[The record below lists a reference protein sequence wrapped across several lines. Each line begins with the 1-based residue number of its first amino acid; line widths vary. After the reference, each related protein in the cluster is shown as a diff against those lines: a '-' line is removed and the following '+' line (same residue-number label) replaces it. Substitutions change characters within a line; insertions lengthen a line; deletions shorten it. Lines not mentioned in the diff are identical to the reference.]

1 MRFAGIKALKRAVG
15 GELRIGDKP
24 RRWLLRI
31 ASALLVLLLT
41 FFCFYHFSV
50 PGGGEIRTMLLTED
64 LVETDSV
71 GKAVIFRREQ
81 ALSPSNGGL
90 TVPTVG
96 DGAHVAKG
104 AELARV
110 YESGSELSAVYRA
123 VSERI
128 DAIAAARDEND
139 ALSDLQRLRTELRER
154 SLEAVERLSEGD
166 ADAALRLS
174 EQLSLLSARIRALT
188 DGEHTLLELQT
199 ALRAERDALI
209 SAAGNAAETVTAPV
223 SGYYYPYAD
232 AGYALCSDERVSGL
246 TGAEF
251 LSIADQLRSGVGER
265 VAGGTLVTDA
275 EWYLAVTTELSAEAI
290 SGLTVGAEY
299 TVIFPEN
306 GDVRVPMTLR
316 RTVMAEG
323 DAPSLLI
330 LSTLRIPD
338 GFSFDR
344 LQTVR
349 VVTGSLSGFS
359 VPASAVHTLDGTRG
373 VYVLEGNVVYFRR
386 VEVLHDLGVRYLV
399 KTTDPTPGGEFA
411 QNTYEYVA
419 RYDAVILSG
428 TRLFHGR
435 VLS

>member
-1 MRFAGIKALKRAVG
+1 MRFAVPKALKRVANWA
-15 GELRIGDKP
+15 LRIGEKAGK
-24 RRWLLRI
+24 WLLRI

-41 FFCFYHFSV
+41 FFCFYHFSL
-50 PGGGEIRTMLLTED
+50 PDGGEIRTMLLTED
-64 LVETDSV
+64 RVEMTSV
-71 GKAVIFRREQ
+71 GEAVIFRREQ
-81 ALSPSNGGL
+81 AFPLTQDGL
-90 TVPTVG
+90 TVPSVTEG
-96 DGAHVAKG
+96 THVAKG
-104 AELARV
+104 AELAHV
-110 YESGSELSAVYRA
+110 YGSGAELDGLYRA
-123 VSERI
+123 LSLQIEAIRKAGERG
-128 DAIAAARDEND
+128 DAV
-139 ALSDLQRLRTELRER
+139 SDLTDLRTELAEL
-154 SLEAVERLSEGD
+154 SLAATEQLASGN

-174 EQLSLLSARIRALT
+174 RELQLLSARIRAIT
-188 DGEHTLLELQT
+188 DGEVTLSELQA
-199 ALRAERDALI
+199 ALNEEQAALVRQ
-209 SAAGNAAETVTAPV
+209 AGGTAETVTAPV

-232 AGYALCSDERVSGL
+232 SGYTLCSNDKIDGL
-246 TGAEF
+246 TGAEY
-251 LSIADQLRSGVGER
+251 LAIRDALRGGTAER

-275 EWYLAVTTELSAEAI
+275 EWYVAVSTELSAEAI
-290 SGLTVGAEY
+290 SALPIGSEL
-299 TVIFPEN
+299 TVIFSEN
-306 GDVRVPMTLR
+306 GDVRIPMTLR

-330 LSTLRIPD
+330 LSTLRIPS

-349 VVTGSLSGFS
+349 VVTGILGGFS

-373 VYVLEGNVVYFRR
+373 VYVLEGNVVCFRR

-411 QNTYEYVA
+411 QNTYEYVE